1 MSRIFGNFISSTIL
15 KPEENESAT
24 STLNMNCGATDCP
37 ASDSESESSQMSLKK
52 PQMSTVYMLC
62 TVYVSLGVLSIVLIK
77 FGLRE
82 YARSES
88 VTTTS
93 INQRFD
99 LLISTI
105 TQMKEKYQ
113 LLIIPITLWMGFSLA
128 FIGADFTKSFVAC
141 SKGIIHI
148 LYYLYWIY

>member
-1 MSRIFGNFISSTIL
+1 
-15 KPEENESAT
+15 
-24 STLNMNCGATDCP
+24 MNCGATDCP
-37 ASDSESESSQMSLKK
+37 ASDSEGESSQMSLKK

-88 VTTTS
+88 VATTN

-148 LYYLYWIY
+148 L